1 MENTVAEESKTE
13 KENSEIP
20 KEETNETENKD
31 TAVLKLE
38 QDLKK
43 AGDEILSLKDSWARE
58 RAEFQNFK
66 RRSAAEFLAVKRE
79 ALKAFIV
86 KLLDPLDNLERVSV
100 SSSEELELKAFID
113 GVNMIQM
120 QFISILEKENV
131 FKMNCSGQPFDPMK
145 MEAIASLESEE
156 YNEETVIEVYQA
168 GYEFRENNESVVL
181 RPARVRIGRP
191 KF

>member
-20 KEETNETENKD
+20 NEETNENKD

-79 ALKAFIV
+79 ALKTFII

-100 SSSEELELKAFID
+100 SSSEEMELKAFID
-113 GVNMIQM
+113 GVIMIQT
-120 QFISILEKENV
+120 QFINILEKENV
-131 FKMNCSGQPFDPMK
+131 FKMNCNGQPFDPMK

-168 GYEFRENNESVVL
+168 GYEFRENNESTVL

>member
-13 KENSEIP
+13 NEQNEIP

-31 TAVLKLE
+31 SAVLKLE

-79 ALKAFIV
+79 ALKTFIV

-100 SSSEELELKAFID
+100 SNSEEMELKAFID

-131 FKMNCSGQPFDPMK
+131 FKMNCAGQPFDPMK
-145 MEAIASLESEE
+145 MEAIASLESED

>member
-1 MENTVAEESKTE
+1 MENTVTEESATE
-13 KENSEIP
+13 KENREIP
-20 KEETNETENKD
+20 KEETNETENRD
-31 TAVLKLE
+31 SAVLKLE

-43 AGDEILSLKDSWARE
+43 AGEDILSLKDSWARE

-79 ALKAFIV
+79 ALKAFIIR
-86 KLLDPLDNLERVSV
+86 LLDPLDNLERVSA
-100 SSSEELELKAFID
+100 SNSEEMELKAFID

-131 FKMNCSGQPFDPMK
+131 FKMDCAGQPFDPMK

-168 GYEFRENNESVVL
+168 GYEFRENNESTVL

>member
-20 KEETNETENKD
+20 NEETNETENKD

-131 FKMNCSGQPFDPMK
+131 FKMNCAGQPFDPMK
-145 MEAIASLESEE
+145 MEAIASLESED

>member
-20 KEETNETENKD
+20 NEETNETENKD